1 MKSVNQQLQSLIFH
15 STKGDRGQILNI
27 WILDIWRLACW
38 KNKQL
43 KIVSMLS
50 RRLRDRG
57 AGNLNARK
65 DSESCEQ

>member
-15 STKGDRGQILNI
+15 STKEDRGQILSMWTLDI
-27 WILDIWRLACW
+27 WILACC

-50 RRLRDRG
+50 RRLRVRG
-57 AGNLNARK
+57 DGNLNAQE
-65 DSESCEQ
+65 DSENCKQ